1 MHGPACVFWANLPSL
16 SLQWVSEDEMTV
28 ELLEAGAG
36 AVGLALTPD
45 GGAARRLVVGAPVT
59 IKRGKA
65 KLGLK

>member
-1 MHGPACVFWANLPSL
+1 
-16 SLQWVSEDEMTV
+16 MTV